1 MSFRRGLSPGQM
13 ILCIIIVQERGNTWA
28 ATRAV
33 GPPGLAAAM
42 ILYLNTFRR
51 TSVADVAVIFAR
63 APFLTALLGWLWLGV
78 REARIGVSIM
88 VNGAVADGHLIG
100 DILAFGMTLLMA
112 IMNADHSPA
121 ARDAHA
127 AGCLSLGLL
136 CPLAVWPL
144 AEPFDTTD
152 LLTLFLFG
160 TQFGL
165 GLVFSGHRWPVGLRH
180 REHADQHAGV
190 AVGGPPRMHVLIEL
204 HRPRRGRPIYD
215 VGMGLHRSPDVGTEP
230 VRGERLPAA

>member
-1 MSFRRGLSPGQM
+1 
-13 ILCIIIVQERGNTWA
+13 
-28 ATRAV
+28 
-33 GPPGLAAAM
+33 M

-136 CPLAVWPL
+136 FRDSSDGRLATGPDGRLNWPK
-144 AEPFDTTD
+144 
-152 LLTLFLFG
+152 
-160 TQFGL
+160 L
-165 GLVFSGHRWPVGLRH
+165 GLAR
-180 REHADQHAGV
+180 A
-190 AVGGPPRMHVLIEL
+190 
-204 HRPRRGRPIYD
+204 
-215 VGMGLHRSPDVGTEP
+215 
-230 VRGERLPAA
+230 